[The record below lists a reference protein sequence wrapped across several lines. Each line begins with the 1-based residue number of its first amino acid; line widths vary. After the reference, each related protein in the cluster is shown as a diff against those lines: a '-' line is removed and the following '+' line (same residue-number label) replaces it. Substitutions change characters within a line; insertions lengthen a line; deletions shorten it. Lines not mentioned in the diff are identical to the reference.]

1 MSLFACLN
9 GTRTAVCIGINNRP
23 RYRIRCQA
31 MHSISYRRHAP
42 RARSGRV
49 ADVSYHHGRQQ
60 QTGVR
65 GYQKRW
71 CAHQRA
77 PIILTDDLFHL
88 STSPSLGRAK
98 LSVLG
103 SSQSC
108 ECWLVA
114 IDRSCPVWPSA
125 ASSGDEE
132 SRGSRQVL
140 GPTCAGKSD
149 AAKGGAA
156 GIFAGA
162 CARCS

>member
-1 MSLFACLN
+1 MRETVNDREWSSTNVTEPLPLAHRYSPLRPRASPFACSN

-31 MHSISYRRHAP
+31 MHSTSYRRHAP
-42 RARSGRV
+42 RGRSGNV
-49 ADVSYHHGRQQ
+49 ADTFYHHGRQQ

-103 SSQSC
+103 PSQSC
-108 ECWLVA
+108 ECLW
-114 IDRSCPVWPSA
+114 R
-125 ASSGDEE
+125 
-132 SRGSRQVL
+132 
-140 GPTCAGKSD
+140 
-149 AAKGGAA
+149 
-156 GIFAGA
+156 
-162 CARCS
+162 